1 MHVWHSTYPSE
12 SPLGTRLRAWPPSD
26 ALIAHG
32 CDFTPLSALLFVL
45 ALTLTMVEHGGL
57 DIMCLN
63 KYCNSSSSSSSSE
76 QDNKIFSKLRLTL
89 SGDYPRKNAEIL
101 SGQYGTNLLLIGA
114 ALMLAIAHHDPSV
127 REEHLLS
134 FATCLML
141 LQLVWMTWYILLR
154 GRQKNSRTERDV
166 HATTCWIRGGLTLLA
181 LLSLIMDGFR
191 IGYYV
196 GYQSCVSAVLG
207 VFPVMHAAHTI
218 AQVHFLWFHIKDV
231 IKSFETFERFGV
243 IHAVFTNLLLWCSGV
258 MSETEH
264 FLNNHK
270 RRLTALGYENL
281 TIEHSEPKCNCTTST
296 CSMFSSS
303 LYYLYP
309 FNIEYHIFV
318 SALLFVMW
326 KNIGRTI
333 DLSSTQKRL
342 VTKTQGLTLGPVL
355 GLLALAS
362 TIGILVVYITHVE
375 KTHQMWQSA
384 ISMFYIFGIVMLVS
398 MCLAGASGLVIYRA
412 NHIPLDTSKNPSRQ
426 LDMELLFGSS
436 IGSWF
441 MSWCSVV
448 AVISADSNPP
458 YRWTNL
464 IFSFL
469 IVLEKYVQNLFI
481 IESLYRQQESRERQ
495 DPELPAAPEIFSVTS
510 SLAPP
515 YNGIISR
522 TYQTP
527 DRTCVTIDNEQEE
540 SGQVYQCERKHS
552 EVPLDVGNKIVT
564 PRNIKRQIL
573 KNIAVFLIMC
583 NISLWILPAFGCRPQ
598 YDNGLEQETFGFSI
612 WTTVLNFAI
621 PLNLFYRMH
630 SVASLFEVFC
640 RV

>member
-1 MHVWHSTYPSE
+1 
-12 SPLGTRLRAWPPSD
+12 
-26 ALIAHG
+26 
-32 CDFTPLSALLFVL
+32 
-45 ALTLTMVEHGGL
+45 MVEHGGL

-63 KYCNSSSSSSSSE
+63 KYCHSTSSSSSSSE
-76 QDNKIFSKLRLTL
+76 QRDKKVFTKIKLSL
-89 SGDYPRKNAEIL
+89 SSEYPRKNAEIL

-114 ALMLAIAHHDPSV
+114 ALMLAIAHHDPAV

-134 FATCLML
+134 FASCLML
-141 LQLVWMTWYILLR
+141 LQLLWMMWYILVR
-154 GRQKNSRTERDV
+154 ERQDNTRTERDV

-181 LLSLIMDGFR
+181 LLSLIMDAFR

-196 GYQSCVSAVLG
+196 GYRSCVSAVLG
-207 VFPVMHAAHTI
+207 VFPVIHATHTI
-218 AQVHFLWFHIKDV
+218 AQVQFLWFHIKDV
-231 IKSFETFERFGV
+231 IKCYETFERFGV

-258 MSETEH
+258 MSEAEH

-270 RRLTALGYENL
+270 RRLSALGYQNL
-281 TIEHSEPKCNCTTST
+281 TIEHSEPNCNCTTST

-326 KNIGRTI
+326 KNIGRNL
-333 DLSSTQKRL
+333 DLSSNRKRK
-342 VTKTQGLTLGPVL
+342 VTKTQGLTLGPIL

-375 KTHQMWQSA
+375 KSLQMRQSA
-384 ISMFYIFGIVMLVS
+384 ISMFYIYGIVMLVV
-398 MCLAGASGLVIYRA
+398 MCCAGASGLVIYRV
-412 NHIPLDTSKNPSRQ
+412 NHKPLDTSKNPSRQ
-426 LDMELLFGSS
+426 LDTELLFSSS

-448 AVISADSNPP
+448 AVLSTHSRPP

-464 IFSFL
+464 IYSLL

-481 IESLYRQQESRERQ
+481 IESLYRQQENAERENQ
-495 DPELPAAPEIFSVTS
+495 ELPAAPEIFSVTS

-515 YNGIISR
+515 YNGIINR
-522 TYQTP
+522 AYETP
-527 DRTCVTIDNEQEE
+527 ERVCVAMETEQEE
-540 SGQVYQCERKHS
+540 SGQMYRCPRKPS
-552 EVPLDVGNKIVT
+552 EVPMGVGTKGEEA
-564 PRNIKRQIL
+564 PNIKRQIL
-573 KNIAVFLIMC
+573 KNIAVLLIMC

-630 SVASLFEVFC
+630 SVASLFEVFR

>member
-1 MHVWHSTYPSE
+1 M
-12 SPLGTRLRAWPPSD
+12 SP
-26 ALIAHG
+26 
-32 CDFTPLSALLFVL
+32 
-45 ALTLTMVEHGGL
+45 TMVEHSGL

-63 KYCNSSSSSSSSE
+63 NYCHSSSSSSSSE
-76 QDNKIFSKLRLTL
+76 PDKKIFTKLKLSL

-114 ALMLAIAHHDPSV
+114 ALMLAVAHHGPSV
-127 REEHLLS
+127 KEEHLLS
-134 FATCLML
+134 FVTCLMI
-141 LQLVWMTWYILLR
+141 LQLIWMMWYILVR
-154 GRQKNSRTERDV
+154 ERQKDTRTEKDV

-181 LLSLIMDGFR
+181 LLSLIMDAFR

-207 VFPVMHAAHTI
+207 VYPVIHATHTI

-243 IHAVFTNLLLWCSGV
+243 IHAVFTNLLLWCNGV
-258 MSETEH
+258 MSEAEH

-270 RRLTALGYENL
+270 RRLSALGYGNL
-281 TIEHSEPKCNCTTST
+281 TIVHSEPHCNCTTST

-303 LYYLYP
+303 LFYLYP
-309 FNIEYHIFV
+309 FNVEYHIFV
-318 SALLFVMW
+318 SAMLFVMW

-333 DLSSTQKRL
+333 DLSANRKRL
-342 VTKTQGLTLGPVL
+342 ATKTQGLTVGPIL

-362 TIGILVVYITHVE
+362 TIGILVVYVTHVE
-375 KTHQMWQSA
+375 ESLQTRQSA
-384 ISMFYIFGIVMLVS
+384 ISMFYIYGIVMLVF
-398 MCLAGASGLVIYRA
+398 MCSAGASGLLIYRA
-412 NHIPLDTSKNPSRQ
+412 DHMPLDTSKNPSRQ
-426 LDMELLFGSS
+426 LDTELLFGSS
-436 IGSWF
+436 IGSWL
-441 MSWCSVV
+441 MSWCSIV
-448 AVISADSNPP
+448 AVFGTNSSPP

-464 IFSFL
+464 IYSLL
-469 IVLEKYVQNLFI
+469 IVLEKYIQNLFVV
-481 IESLYRQQESRERQ
+481 ESLYRQQEDGERE

-510 SLAPP
+510 ALAPP
-515 YNGIISR
+515 YDGIINR
-522 TYQTP
+522 AYQTP
-527 DRTCVTIDNEQEE
+527 DRTCVTMENDQEE
-540 SGQVYQCERKHS
+540 SGQVYRCPRKPS
-552 EVPLDVGNKIVT
+552 EVPLPVGNKVKEPT
-564 PRNIKRQIL
+564 NIKRQIL

-630 SVASLFEVFC
+630 SVASLFEVFR

>member
-1 MHVWHSTYPSE
+1 M
-12 SPLGTRLRAWPPSD
+12 SP
-26 ALIAHG
+26 
-32 CDFTPLSALLFVL
+32 
-45 ALTLTMVEHGGL
+45 TMVEHNTL
-57 DIMCLN
+57 DTMCLN

-76 QDNKIFSKLRLTL
+76 NDKKILTKLKL
-89 SGDYPRKNAEIL
+89 SVADDYPKKNAEIL
-101 SGQYGTNLLLIGA
+101 SGQYGTNVLLIGA
-114 ALMLAIAHHDPSV
+114 ALMLALAHHSPSV
-127 REEHLLS
+127 KEDHLLS
-134 FATCLML
+134 FITCLMI
-141 LQLVWMTWYILLR
+141 LQLIWMMWYILVR
-154 GRQKNSRTERDV
+154 DRHEHTRTEKDV

-181 LLSLIMDGFR
+181 LLSLIMDVFR

-207 VFPVMHAAHTI
+207 VYPVIHATHTI

-258 MSETEH
+258 MSEAEH

-270 RRLTALGYENL
+270 RRLSALGYGNL
-281 TIEHSEPKCNCTTST
+281 TIVHTELDCNCTTST

-318 SALLFVMW
+318 SAMLFVMW

-333 DLSSTQKRL
+333 DLSSNRKRL
-342 VTKTQGLTLGPVL
+342 ATKTQGLTLGPIL
-355 GLLALAS
+355 GLVAFAS

-375 KTHQMWQSA
+375 GSLQTRRSA
-384 ISMFYIFGIVMLVS
+384 ISMFYIYGIVMLVF
-398 MCLAGASGLVIYRA
+398 MCSACASGLLIYRA
-412 NHIPLDTSKNPSRQ
+412 DHMPLDNSKNPSRQ
-426 LDMELLFGSS
+426 LDTELLFGSS

-448 AVISADSNPP
+448 AVLGANSSPP
-458 YRWTNL
+458 YRWTNFTYSL
-464 IFSFL
+464 L
-469 IVLEKYVQNLFI
+469 VVLEKCIQNLFI
-481 IESLYRQQESRERQ
+481 IESLYRQQEDAGRD
-495 DPELPAAPEIFSVTS
+495 DPELAASPEIFSVTS

-515 YNGIISR
+515 YNGIFNR
-522 TYQTP
+522 AYDAP
-527 DRTCVTIDNEQEE
+527 DRACVAMESEQEE
-540 SGQVYQCERKHS
+540 NGQVYKCPRKPSDH
-552 EVPLDVGNKIVT
+552 PLPFGKHAVEAPNM
-564 PRNIKRQIL
+564 KRQIL
-573 KNIAVFLIMC
+573 KNIAVFLIMG

-598 YDNGLEQETFGFSI
+598 YENGLEQETFGFSV
-612 WTTVLNFAI
+612 WTTTLNFAV

-630 SVASLFEVFC
+630 SVASLLEVFR

>member
-1 MHVWHSTYPSE
+1 M
-12 SPLGTRLRAWPPSD
+12 SP
-26 ALIAHG
+26 
-32 CDFTPLSALLFVL
+32 
-45 ALTLTMVEHGGL
+45 TMVEHSGL

-63 KYCNSSSSSSSSE
+63 KYCHSSSSSSSSE
-76 QDNKIFSKLRLTL
+76 QDKKVFTKLRLSL

-101 SGQYGTNLLLIGA
+101 SGQYGTNVLLIGA
-114 ALMLAIAHHDPSV
+114 ALMLAIAHHGPSV
-127 REEHLLS
+127 KEEHLLS
-134 FATCLML
+134 FVTCLML
-141 LQLVWMTWYILLR
+141 LQLIWMMWYILVR
-154 GRQKNSRTERDV
+154 DRQKNTRTEKDV

-181 LLSLIMDGFR
+181 LLSLIMDAFR

-207 VFPVMHAAHTI
+207 VFPVIHATHTI

-243 IHAVFTNLLLWCSGV
+243 IHAVFTNLLLWCNGV
-258 MSETEH
+258 MSEAEH

-270 RRLTALGYENL
+270 RRLSALGYGNL
-281 TIEHSEPKCNCTTST
+281 TIVHSEPHCNCTTST

-303 LYYLYP
+303 LFYLYP
-309 FNIEYHIFV
+309 FNVEYHIFV
-318 SALLFVMW
+318 SAMLFVMW

-333 DLSSTQKRL
+333 DLSSNQKRL
-342 VTKTQGLTLGPVL
+342 ATKTQGLTVGPIL

-375 KTHQMWQSA
+375 ESLQTRQSA
-384 ISMFYIFGIVMLVS
+384 ISMFYIYGIVMLVS
-398 MCLAGASGLVIYRA
+398 MCSAGALGLLIYRA
-412 NHIPLDTSKNPSRQ
+412 DHVPLDTSKNPSRQ
-426 LDMELLFGSS
+426 LDTELLFGSS
-436 IGSWF
+436 IGSWL
-441 MSWCSVV
+441 MSWCSIV
-448 AVISADSNPP
+448 AVLGTNSNPP

-464 IFSFL
+464 IYSLL
-469 IVLEKYVQNLFI
+469 IVLEKYIQNIFVV
-481 IESLYRQQESRERQ
+481 ESLYRQQEDGQSE
-495 DPELPAAPEIFSVTS
+495 DPELPVAPEIFSVTS

-515 YNGIISR
+515 YDGIINR
-522 TYQTP
+522 AYDKP
-527 DRTCVTIDNEQEE
+527 DRTCVTMENDQEE
-540 SGQVYQCERKHS
+540 SGQVYRCPRKPS
-552 EVPLDVGNKIVT
+552 GVPLPVGSKVKEPT
-564 PRNIKRQIL
+564 NIRRQIL

-598 YDNGLEQETFGFSI
+598 YDNGLEQETFGFSV

-630 SVASLFEVFC
+630 SVASLFEVFR

>member
-1 MHVWHSTYPSE
+1 
-12 SPLGTRLRAWPPSD
+12 
-26 ALIAHG
+26 
-32 CDFTPLSALLFVL
+32 
-45 ALTLTMVEHGGL
+45 MVEHSGL

-63 KYCNSSSSSSSSE
+63 KYCHSSSSSSSSE
-76 QDNKIFSKLRLTL
+76 HDKKIFSKLKLGL

-134 FATCLML
+134 FATCLMI
-141 LQLVWMTWYILLR
+141 LQLVWMMWYILVR
-154 GRQKNSRTERDV
+154 ERQKNTRTEKDV

-181 LLSLIMDGFR
+181 LLSLIMDAFR

-207 VFPVMHAAHTI
+207 VYPVIHASHTI

-258 MSETEH
+258 MSEAEH

-270 RRLTALGYENL
+270 RRLSALGYENL
-281 TIEHSEPKCNCTTST
+281 TIEHSEPSCNCTTST

-326 KNIGRTI
+326 KNIGRNI
-333 DLSSTQKRL
+333 DLSSNRKRL
-342 VTKTQGLTLGPVL
+342 VTKTQGLTVGPIL

-375 KTHQMWQSA
+375 KSLQMRQSA
-384 ISMFYIFGIVMLVS
+384 ISMFYIYGIVMLVV
-398 MCLAGASGLVIYRA
+398 MCFAGASGLVIYRA
-412 NHIPLDTSKNPSRQ
+412 NHMPLDTSKNPSRQ
-426 LDMELLFGSS
+426 LDTELLFGSS

-448 AVISADSNPP
+448 AVLSAHSNPP

-464 IFSFL
+464 IYSLL

-481 IESLYRQQESRERQ
+481 IESLYRQQEGGERE

-515 YNGIISR
+515 YNGIINR
-522 TYQTP
+522 AYETP
-527 DRTCVTIDNEQEE
+527 ERACVTMENEQEE
-540 SGQVYQCERKHS
+540 SGQVYRCPRKHS
-552 EVPLDVGNKIVT
+552 EVPLPVGNKVT
-564 PRNIKRQIL
+564 EPPNIKRQIL
-573 KNIAVFLIMC
+573 KNISVLLIMC

-630 SVASLFEVFC
+630 SVASLFEVF
-640 RV
+640 RRA

>member
-1 MHVWHSTYPSE
+1 M
-12 SPLGTRLRAWPPSD
+12 
-26 ALIAHG
+26 
-32 CDFTPLSALLFVL
+32 TP
-45 ALTLTMVEHGGL
+45 TMVEHGGL

-63 KYCNSSSSSSSSE
+63 KYCHSSSSSSSSE
-76 QDNKIFSKLRLTL
+76 TRRSRA
-89 SGDYPRKNAEIL
+89 SGR
-101 SGQYGTNLLLIGA
+101 TNLLLIGA

-134 FATCLML
+134 FATCLMI
-141 LQLVWMTWYILLR
+141 LQLIWMMWYILVR
-154 GRQKNSRTERDV
+154 ERQKNTRTERDV

-181 LLSLIMDGFR
+181 LLSLIMDAFR

-196 GYQSCVSAVLG
+196 GYQSCV
-207 VFPVMHAAHTI
+207 HTI

-258 MSETEH
+258 MSEAEH

-270 RRLTALGYENL
+270 RRLSALGYENL
-281 TIEHSEPKCNCTTST
+281 TIEHSEPACNCTTST

-326 KNIGRTI
+326 KNIGRNI
-333 DLSSTQKRL
+333 DLSSNRKRL
-342 VTKTQGLTLGPVL
+342 VTKTQGLTLGPIV

-375 KTHQMWQSA
+375 KSLLMRQSA
-384 ISMFYIFGIVMLVS
+384 ISMFYIYGIVMLVV
-398 MCLAGASGLVIYRA
+398 MCFAGASGLVIYRA
-412 NHIPLDTSKNPSRQ
+412 NHMPLDTSKNPSRQ
-426 LDMELLFGSS
+426 LDTEQLFGSS

-448 AVISADSNPP
+448 AVLSTHSNPP

-464 IFSFL
+464 IYSLL

-481 IESLYRQQESRERQ
+481 IESLYRQQEGSERD

-515 YNGIISR
+515 YNGIINRS
-522 TYQTP
+522 YETP
-527 DRTCVTIDNEQEE
+527 ERTCVTMENEQEE
-540 SGQVYQCERKHS
+540 SGQVYRCPRKHS
-552 EVPLDVGNKIVT
+552 EVPLPVGKKVAES
-564 PRNIKRQIL
+564 PNIKRQIL
-573 KNIAVFLIMC
+573 KNIAVLLIMC

-630 SVASLFEVFC
+630 SVASLFEVF
-640 RV
+640 RRA